1 MHMASL
7 YYLGHIKVLQ
17 YRAFY

>member
-1 MHMASL
+1 MASF

>member
-1 MHMASL
+1 MASL